1 MAVFLAV
8 DVCTYDIYCIILFI
22 FYISILID
30 MSSEEILSKLNMII
44 EYYGEVNP
52 DNEGLFYKDVM
63 NIVFEIENYKQT
75 VVTQQKSE
83 KDLIVLVKKVINKLK
98 TIPVAGSVYFP
109 SNVIELLW
117 DEHLNTLKKFC
128 ENPVFWF
135 AS

>member
-1 MAVFLAV
+1 MN
-8 DVCTYDIYCIILFI
+8 
-22 FYISILID
+22 
-30 MSSEEILSKLNMII
+30 SEEILSKLNTII

-52 DNEGLFYKDVM
+52 ENEELFYKDVM
-63 NIVFEIENYKQT
+63 IVVSEIENYKQA

-83 KDLIVLVKKVINKLK
+83 KDLIVLVKKVINRLK
-98 TIPVAGSVYFP
+98 GIPVTGAVHFP
-109 SNVIELLW
+109 SNVIDLLW